1 MAEKDRHVIACGGGA
16 VLDPE
21 NAEALSRNS
30 VLILLTA
37 SIDEIVERTR
47 GSDERPLLNVDDARA
62 EAEAL
67 LRERMPRYLE
77 AADLVID
84 TTGASPTQLAAEIV
98 VALGWSN

>member
-1 MAEKDRHVIACGGGA
+1 VIACGGGA

-21 NAEALSRNS
+21 NAEALRSNS

-47 GSDERPLLNVDDARA
+47 DSDERPLLNVDDAQ
-62 EAEAL
+62 AEAL

-77 AADLVID
+77 VADLVLD
-84 TTGASPTQLAAEIV
+84 TTGASPTQLAAEIAA
-98 VALGWSN
+98 ALGEST